1 MNIILVG
8 LRGSG
13 KSTVGKIISRKLNKT
28 FYDLDSIIIKKEK
41 KTIPELVGKYGWE
54 YFRERE
60 TETIK
65 EISKGENSV
74 IATGG
79 GTIKKNEN
87 IDMLK
92 KKGKFIFLKTS
103 LEQITARIGDDKS
116 RPSLEG
122 KKSFID
128 EMQEIWIMR
137 KPIYEQ
143 VEDIIIETDDKSP
156 EEVANEIISRL

>member
-1 MNIILVG
+1 MNIVLIG

-13 KSTVGKIISRKLNKT
+13 KSTVGEIISRKLNKT

-41 KTIPELVGKYGWE
+41 KTIPEIVEKYGWE
-54 YFRERE
+54 YFREKE
-60 TETIK
+60 TEIIK
-65 EISKGENSV
+65 KISKRGNSV

-79 GTIKKNEN
+79 GTIKRNEN

-92 KKGKFIFLKTS
+92 KNGEFIFLKTS
-103 LEQITARIGDDKS
+103 IEQITVRIGDDKS
-116 RPSLEG
+116 RPSLNG

-143 VEDIIIETDDKSP
+143 TADIIIETDDKSQ
-156 EEVANEIISRL
+156 EEVADEIINRL